1 MAEDQRV
8 MRVKVALQ
16 EGDQK
21 TAREFLRQLLKEDD
35 QQPDYWLWLSTVV
48 NSKGE
53 SVYCLKRVLD
63 IVPDHPLAIQG
74 LTLLGERIPDQV
86 MPTPVPRFNWAKD
99 LEAITPPSE
108 EKSFLDKLREGN
120 KLVVY
125 GGVLVIILGLVLSGI
140 FFPNRGS
147 IFSPKLTITP
157 LTWTPAAADEI
168 MGTQTPD
175 PDKLTPIGMVLDA
188 TYTPTAIYVR
198 TPHAN
203 YSTYNAALEAY
214 RRGDFQDMLTY
225 LETTA
230 DIVESPDIVFLT
242 GEAYRF
248 LGRYQR
254 ALEQYERA
262 LFLDES
268 FAPAY
273 FGRAMARKALNPE
286 EDILDDL
293 NRAVEYDPEY
303 GEAYL
308 EKAKYFQGEDE
319 YNRVYANADQAVKH
333 LPTSPEVHYYRALAL
348 LELGRPEDA
357 YRDGE
362 FALAGDINHVPT
374 YLLMGRIYLELD
386 EPQAA
391 VDMLKKYQNHAE
403 DRSLRFVYSLG
414 KASYYAGHYRDA
426 VQYLTEFTT
435 RGEEAPEVFLLKG
448 LSLFELGQVD
458 QGLETIY
465 QAWKMDPQNFSI
477 IFTLGETY
485 FRAERYHTAITAFK
499 LAEKLVE
506 TGFQQAQVSYWRA
519 RALEETHQQSA
530 AWKDW
535 QIIVDLP
542 GEVVPEDWRI
552 MAEEHLLPT
561 LTPTKTLTATPTPTP
576 TFTPT
581 GTSTPPQTDTLTP
594 TLTPENTPTPAP

>member
-21 TAREFLRQLLKEDD
+21 TAREYLRQLLKENDRE
-35 QQPDYWLWLSTVV
+35 PDYWLWLSTVV
-48 NSKGE
+48 NSEGE

-74 LTLLGERIPDQV
+74 LILLGERIPDQV
-86 MPTPVPRFNWAKD
+86 APTPVPRFNWAKD
-99 LEAITPPSE
+99 LEEITSPGE
-108 EKSFLDKLREGN
+108 KKSFLDNLQEGN

-125 GGVLVIILGLVLSGI
+125 GGALVILLGLVLSGI
-140 FFPNRGS
+140 FFPNRRS

-157 LTWTPAAADEI
+157 LTWTPSAAADEI
-168 MGTQTPD
+168 VGTLTPD

-188 TYTPTAIYVR
+188 TYTPTAIYVQ

-214 RRGDFQDMLTY
+214 RRGNFQDMLTY

-273 FGRAMARKALNPE
+273 FGRAMARKALNPG

-308 EKAKYFQGEDE
+308 EKAKFFQGKDE
-319 YNRVYANADQAVKH
+319 YNKVYANADQAVKY
-333 LPTSPEVHYYRALAL
+333 LPTSPEVHYYRSLAL

-357 YRDGE
+357 VRDGE
-362 FALAGDINHVPT
+362 FALSGDINHVPT
-374 YLLMGRIYLELD
+374 YLLMGRIYLEL
-386 EPQAA
+386 EKPRAA
-391 VDMLKKYQNHAE
+391 VDMLKKYGNHTE
-403 DRSLRFVYSLG
+403 ERSLKFVYSLG
-414 KASYYAGHYRDA
+414 KASYHAGHYRDA
-426 VQYLTEFTT
+426 VQYLTEFTEM
-435 RGEEAPEVFLLKG
+435 GEEDPEVFLLKG
-448 LSLFELGQVD
+448 LSLFELGKVD

-465 QAWKMDPQNFSI
+465 QAWKMDPQNFPI

-499 LAEKLVE
+499 LAEKLVQ
-506 TGFQQAQVSYWRA
+506 TGYQQAQVSYWRA
-519 RALEETHQQSA
+519 RALEETNQQSA

-542 GEVVPEDWRI
+542 VEVVPGDWRK

-561 LTPTKTLTATPTPTP
+561 QTPTITLTATPTPT
-576 TFTPT
+576 FTPT
-581 GTSTPPQTDTLTP
+581 VTSTPRLTDALTP
-594 TLTPENTPTPAP
+594 TLNPENTPTPAP